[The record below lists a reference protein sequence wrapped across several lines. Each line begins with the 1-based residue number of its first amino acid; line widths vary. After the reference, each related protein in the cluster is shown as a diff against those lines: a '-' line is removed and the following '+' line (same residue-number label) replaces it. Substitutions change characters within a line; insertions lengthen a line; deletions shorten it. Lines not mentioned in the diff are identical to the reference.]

1 MSSGFSAPCVRG
13 SRLMRGLNQN
23 CRCLLNLLGR
33 MVDLF
38 DLLRQ
43 PVVEHRKPRSVVVGA
58 SLLAVRVEG
67 FKQHGDGFSQNHK
80 FNHYDAAS
88 SRLAITSK
96 GEQRHIPLG
105 MECRASAYLPDASIM
120 GGRANLQEASP
131 RVDHSRLCGSDTA
144 AQRKAQT
151 DTAVLIEQFIC
162 TIDRALGSSPAL
174 SGQGRFEVQDFS
186 HRSASVCFAVPS
198 F

>member
-23 CRCLLNLLGR
+23 CRCLLNLRGR

-67 FKQHGDGFSQNHK
+67 FKQHGDGFSQNH
-80 FNHYDAAS
+80 S
-88 SRLAITSK
+88 STIMMP
-96 GEQRHIPLG
+96 HP
-105 MECRASAYLPDASIM
+105 PDWRS
-120 GGRANLQEASP
+120 LQKE
-131 RVDHSRLCGSDTA
+131 
-144 AQRKAQT
+144 
-151 DTAVLIEQFIC
+151 
-162 TIDRALGSSPAL
+162 SSGISLWGWNVAPPPTYPMP
-174 SGQGRFEVQDFS
+174 Q
-186 HRSASVCFAVPS
+186 
-198 F
+198 